1 MKTCIPLSVFW
12 LITTIHVAIT
22 FTSSAAVPCNSFPK
36 IFGGS
41 SGFTFVNQIDV
52 FDDYLAFAGGT
63 IDSGLTQTSS
73 IKPYITLTSISINKY
88 FWSKAFN

>member
-1 MKTCIPLSVFW
+1 MKTCIPFSVFW
-12 LITTIHVAIT
+12 LITTIHVSIT

-41 SGFTFVNQIDV
+41 SGFTLVYQIDV
-52 FDDYLAFAGGT
+52 FDDYLAFAGGSYAF
-63 IDSGLTQTSS
+63 DLTQAFPLV
-73 IKPYITLTSISINKY
+73 PYITLTSISMNKY